1 MSYPNRDSSSIWR
14 TFSLLEDLA
23 FKYEV
28 FQQAGCE
35 IASVSCNTAFV
46 HKAWHDASEKIAKI
60 KYPMLADL
68 AHVLAKDFEVL
79 IQEAGIAERGA
90 FVVNPEGRVVSYE
103 GTVLEPI

>member
-1 MSYPNRDSSSIWR
+1 
-14 TFSLLEDLA
+14 
-23 FKYEV
+23 
-28 FQQAGCE
+28 
-35 IASVSCNTAFV
+35 
-46 HKAWHDASEKIAKI
+46 
-60 KYPMLADL
+60 MLADL